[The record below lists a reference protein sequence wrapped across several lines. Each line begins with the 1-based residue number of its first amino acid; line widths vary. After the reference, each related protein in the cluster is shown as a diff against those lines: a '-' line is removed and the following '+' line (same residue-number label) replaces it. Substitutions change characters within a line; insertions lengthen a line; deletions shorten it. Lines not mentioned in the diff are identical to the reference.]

1 MIKSVKKWQPQL
13 EYADGSVSTLSLFV
27 GFYTQIDKL
36 VYIYASIT
44 VNGVPSGTSEARLTC
59 LPFKSSILLPKNI
72 PICVSTQNII
82 ESNRFD
88 QIVAEV
94 ERGADYIRFMSYEH
108 LNPSKSNNVLT
119 QKNIKNGTSL
129 TVNGTYLID

>member
-1 MIKSVKKWQPQL
+1 MNASIEKWQPQL

-27 GFYTQIDKL
+27 GFYTKIDKL
-36 VYIYASIT
+36 VYIYASIS
-44 VNGVPSGTSEARLTC
+44 VSGVPSGISEARLTC
-59 LPFKSSILLPKNI
+59 LPFKSSILFPKNI

-108 LNPSKSNNVLT
+108 LNPSASNNVLT
-119 QKNIKNGTSL
+119 QKNMKNGTSL
-129 TVNGTYLID
+129 TINGMYLID